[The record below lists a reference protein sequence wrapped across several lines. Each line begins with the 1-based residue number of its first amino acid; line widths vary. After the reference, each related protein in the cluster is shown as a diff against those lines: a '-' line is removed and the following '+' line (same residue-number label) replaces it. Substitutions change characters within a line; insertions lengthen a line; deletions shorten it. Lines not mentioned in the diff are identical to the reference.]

1 MIIVNESGM
10 YSLLLTSRKP
20 IAKKF
25 KRWLTCE
32 VLLDPPARVL
42 PATARNRTASP
53 QPIEDRY
60 PGTRASRFLE
70 ELCRVYA
77 FDDPAKLTK
86 AFSIPKQALVWM
98 QSMGSGEDKYLKRL
112 APAMAIA
119 GCDMRYI
126 EYGTRTYT
134 REERTLIAE
143 LRQLPDSLRALAFY
157 RLGQSMEQLPIAE
170 EREDT

>member
-1 MIIVNESGM
+1 
-10 YSLLLTSRKP
+10 
-20 IAKKF
+20 
-25 KRWLTCE
+25 
-32 VLLDPPARVL
+32 VL

>member
-1 MIIVNESGM
+1 
-10 YSLLLTSRKP
+10 L
-20 IAKKF
+20 
-25 KRWLTCE
+25 
-32 VLLDPPARVL
+32 
-42 PATARNRTASP
+42 RTG
-53 QPIEDRY
+53 I
-60 PGTRASRFLE
+60 GTRASRFLE

-143 LRQLPDSLRALAFY
+143 LRQLPDSQRALAFY
-157 RLGQSMEQLPIAE
+157 RLGQSMEQLHRRGARGHLICGRRTWGIAPPLQLGFATGQ
-170 EREDT
+170 RVSLVATPLVASPDAALWVSC